1 MPFATSPNAR
11 LHYTVEGA
19 GEPLLLI
26 MGLGGQAVDWPL
38 AFISEL
44 ARHYSVIRMDNR
56 GIGHS
61 QSEVES
67 WTLRDMADD
76 ACAVLDTLELS
87 TAHVLGISMGGMI
100 AQLIAIEH
108 PERVRRLVLMA
119 TSFGGRDTV
128 PPEPRGQA
136 VLTNY
141 PDIPPAEARRRSLL
155 GITAETFGEQYPAV
169 IDELARQRGLTPT
182 PLAVFVAQYAAIVR
196 DDRSERVHSI
206 HRPTLVLHG
215 RADPLIPVE
224 NGIRLANRIPGATLR
239 LLDDCGHLPYLEKTA
254 ETTQAV
260 LEFLAQG

>member
-1 MPFATSPNAR
+1 MPFAISPNAR

-44 ARHYSVIRMDNR
+44 ALHYSVIRMDNR

-61 QSEVES
+61 QTEVES

-76 ACAVLDTLELS
+76 ACAVLDTLELA

-100 AQLIAIEH
+100 AQLLAIEY

-128 PPEPRGQA
+128 PPEPRGLA
-136 VLTNY
+136 ILTTY
-141 PDIPPAEARRRSLL
+141 PGVPAAEARRRSLL
-155 GITAETFGEQYPAV
+155 GITAESFGEQYPAV
-169 IDELARQRGLTPT
+169 IDALARQREVTPT
-182 PLAVFVAQYAAIVR
+182 RPEVFVAQYTAIVR
-196 DDRSERVHSI
+196 DDRSERVRGI
-206 HRPTLVLHG
+206 HQPTLVLHG

-224 NGIRLANRIPGATLR
+224 NGILLAKRIPGARLC

-254 ETTQAV
+254 ETTQAI